1 MRKYEN
7 IVVVGASSGIGASIV
22 RRFLAEGS
30 TVFGVARDLTKM
42 KGIKKSLPKEQ
53 QSRFKIVT
61 CDIRDNTAV
70 KTAINKVFKD
80 AVINLVVA
88 NAGVGFGK
96 PLREYTDDEVD
107 TVIDTNLRGTIAVV
121 RASLAA
127 RKQGALQIVCTTS
140 LAGKVG
146 FPEMS
151 IYSAS
156 KFGIEGFIE
165 SLRHEYDPGEVAFTI
180 LRPGITATPFFKK
193 AGMEAFQESVKDLK
207 SYYSPDKV
215 ADIFYEKLSPKVRV
229 ITVGNDKYFLA
240 MLPFIPFKY
249 RFKVL
254 DLVNKF

>member
-1 MRKYEN
+1 MRKHEN
-7 IVVVGASSGIGASIV
+7 IVVVGASSGIGASIA

-30 TVFGVARDLTKM
+30 TVFALARNLAKM
-42 KGIKKSLPKEQ
+42 KALKKSLPKEQ
-53 QSRFKIVT
+53 QPRFKIVS
-61 CDIRDNTAV
+61 CDIRDSAAA
-70 KTAINKVFKD
+70 KTAITKIFSD
-80 AVINLVVA
+80 AAISLVVA

-96 PLREYTDDEVD
+96 PLREYSDDEVD

-127 RKQGALQIVCTTS
+127 KKAAPLQIVCTTS
-140 LAGKVG
+140 LAGKIG

-165 SLRHEYDPGEVAFTI
+165 SLRSEYEPSEVAFTI

-240 MLPFIPFKY
+240 ILPFIPFKY
-249 RFKVL
+249 RFNVL